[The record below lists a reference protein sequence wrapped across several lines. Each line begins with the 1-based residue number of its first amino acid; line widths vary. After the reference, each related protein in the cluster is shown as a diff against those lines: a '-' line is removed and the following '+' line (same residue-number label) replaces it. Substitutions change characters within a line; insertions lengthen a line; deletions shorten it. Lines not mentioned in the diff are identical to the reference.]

1 MNKISAGTRGKKV
14 SHWEHFFMGEKNY
27 LEILEKHSIL
37 IFQLYHNERYWR
49 LRRLKI
55 QWSNGEKII
64 KNRLIITTGDKAL
77 D

>member
-1 MNKISAGTRGKKV
+1 
-14 SHWEHFFMGEKNY
+14 MGEKNF
-27 LEILEKHSIL
+27 LKILKN
-37 IFQLYHNERYWR
+37 FQRLCFKLYHNERYRR
-49 LRRLKI
+49 LRRIQI